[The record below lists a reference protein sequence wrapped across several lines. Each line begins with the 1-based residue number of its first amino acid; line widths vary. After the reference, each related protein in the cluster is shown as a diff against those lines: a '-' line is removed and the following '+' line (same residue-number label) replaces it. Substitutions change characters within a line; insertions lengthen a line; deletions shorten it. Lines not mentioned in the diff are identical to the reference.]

1 MIGSRQNR
9 VKELPRA
16 RESVL
21 VEVTDRAVEVIGNKT
36 AAMRWMGT
44 PVRALNYATPVSML
58 HTKKGR
64 EAVLAVS
71 GKLEYGVL

>member
-1 MIGSRQNR
+1 
-9 VKELPRA
+9 
-16 RESVL
+16 
-21 VEVTDRAVEVIGNKT
+21 VTDRAVEVIGNKT